1 MYFYCIAFLHVD
13 SSRDSSGLL
22 ALKTETEVCAL
33 GFGDHTARYFIH
45 VLVVKFCH
53 VLYYALENIA
63 NKGIN
68 FCILPKTC
76 FFIFKNHC

>member
-1 MYFYCIAFLHVD
+1 M
-13 SSRDSSGLL
+13 L
-22 ALKTETEVCAL
+22 ALKTETEVCVL
-33 GFGDHTARYFIH
+33 GFGDHSAHCFIH
-45 VLVVKFCH
+45 VLVAKFYH

-76 FFIFKNHC
+76 FLFLKIIVNNSSVHSRKIEFYIHV